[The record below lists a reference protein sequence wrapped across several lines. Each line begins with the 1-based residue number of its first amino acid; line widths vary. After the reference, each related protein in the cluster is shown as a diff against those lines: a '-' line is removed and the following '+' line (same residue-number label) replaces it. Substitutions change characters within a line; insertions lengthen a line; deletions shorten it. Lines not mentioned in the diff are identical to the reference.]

1 MPLELALSA
10 TIQWTSQENCCVSSH
25 ETPHL
30 LGTLRQEREFS
41 IIKDEQPPSSQQGL
55 WWLTYWGSVS
65 VLSNEK
71 PSAHVLCQYVIQSS
85 QRGAGLAQGYL
96 RINFN
101 VWRKENLAKLAFSFL
116 LDCSSSSLPLHLEED
131 VETVLQRLFCESR
144 KGRNRSR
151 PSQTPIATSSLHH
164 PQNLQAIS
172 L

>member
-1 MPLELALSA
+1 MNSPL
-10 TIQWTSQENCCVSSH
+10 
-25 ETPHL
+25 
-30 LGTLRQEREFS
+30 
-41 IIKDEQPPSSQQGL
+41 
-55 WWLTYWGSVS
+55 
-65 VLSNEK
+65 VLSKGYGGWPTGDLCQFSLTNEK

-101 VWRKENLAKLAFSFL
+101 VWRKENLANLAFYFL

-151 PSQTPIATSSLHH
+151 PPPNPHSNFIPPSSPELAGNFTLTKHSVPWLSHTRSFQKVKSPVPINRRASRTST
-164 PQNLQAIS
+164 AC
-172 L
+172 